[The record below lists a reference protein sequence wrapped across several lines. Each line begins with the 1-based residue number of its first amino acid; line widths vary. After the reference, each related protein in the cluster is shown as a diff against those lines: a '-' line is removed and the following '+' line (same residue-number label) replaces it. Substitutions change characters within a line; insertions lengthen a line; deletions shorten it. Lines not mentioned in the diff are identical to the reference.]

1 MNLDYY
7 PTIINKWSFVGH
19 LSKNVTRITAF
30 VFGKE
35 MGMRDKKQRKKWECY
50 FFFESK
56 WEC

>member
-50 FFFESK
+50 FFF
-56 WEC
+56 